1 MSQTNLLKL
10 LEVGVLLLA
19 LGVFVWWQMRDL
31 KRARQATARER
42 ALEAKPSAASPLSD
56 ASNPPSPSEQ
66 SDPSEPLDPSVPPR
80 NPPS

>member
-31 KRARQATARER
+31 KRARQTTERER
-42 ALEAKPSAASPLSD
+42 ALEATPSAASFPSD
-56 ASNPPSPSEQ
+56 ASNPPSPSE
-66 SDPSEPLDPSVPPR
+66 PSEPLDPSVPPR

>member
-31 KRARQATARER
+31 KQAREATARQR
-42 ALEAKPSAASPLSD
+42 AMEATPAATSHPSNAPGTPGTPD
-56 ASNPPSPSEQ
+56 
-66 SDPSEPLDPSVPPR
+66 PPR
-80 NPPS
+80 NPPAS

>member
-31 KRARQATARER
+31 KRSRQATARQR
-42 ALEAKPSAASPLSD
+42 AMEAAPAA
-56 ASNPPSPSEQ
+56 AN
-66 SDPSEPLDPSVPPR
+66 DPTDPLDLSVPPVPPR
-80 NPPS
+80 NPPA

>member
-19 LGVFVWWQMRDL
+19 LVAFVWWQMRDL
-31 KRARQATARER
+31 RRAREATKRQR
-42 ALEAKPSAASPLSD
+42 AIESPPAAT
-56 ASNPPSPSEQ
+56 N
-66 SDPSEPLDPSVPPR
+66 EPLDPSVPPR